1 MTTTRFPSKT
11 KYSDPK
17 YLDLWLYHPF
27 LTQVVSLNVDKVTGV
42 ISLSDILNFLV
53 LRPGG
58 DDPSQPGCTDMFSKV
73 QYMLQ
78 IFQQRDH
85 IICPSWFVFFLLYV
99 RVRSAGIFEGSD
111 HFRFSLL

>member
-73 QYMLQ
+73 HYMLQ
-78 IFQQRDH
+78 IF
-85 IICPSWFVFFLLYV
+85 
-99 RVRSAGIFEGSD
+99 GKT
-111 HFRFSLL
+111 